1 MISDT
6 LDLTALDKLSD
17 KERDMAL
24 RILNELSN
32 EGTSKLFNDI
42 KYSEYKEIPVDIIT
56 FIEDDNY
63 LGRAWHGPDGK
74 SKLYPYWKKR
84 LQELFP
90 DNITTNVNNAI
101 FSGSRGLG
109 KSEIAVAVGCYLM
122 YRVMC
127 LKDAHSYF
135 NLKPTEKICFAFMN
149 ITKILAEEIG
159 ISKFQETVKLSP
171 WFMQHGTL
179 TGRDTLMWN
188 PPDPINII
196 IGSQASHVIGQPIYF
211 CLDGDTVIITDKGEY
226 KISELEN
233 RSINVLQVDTNGK
246 TVISDNCTVVQTAE
260 SLDEYQ
266 IELEDGTVIKCTP
279 NHQFML
285 KDGTYKEA
293 QYLTIEDELF
303 EGSVYGYIY
312 KTTNKINNKVYI
324 GQHTADT
331 FNPSYLGSG
340 NLIRRAVEKYGSYN
354 FSVELLEYAYSK
366 EHLNYLEKL
375 YINKYNSTDKSLG
388 YNIATGGQGGNNGKA
403 VIRYFYKGQTFEC
416 RKELLEYLSSQGI
429 NVSANAIRNI
439 INRTYGIRIK
449 NKFEDVI
456 LNLTWEYK

>member
-149 ITKILAEEIG
+149 ITKTLAEEIG

-293 QYLTIEDELF
+293 QYLTTEDELF

-312 KTTNKINNKVYI
+312 KTTN
-324 GQHTADT
+324 
-331 FNPSYLGSG
+331 
-340 NLIRRAVEKYGSYN
+340 
-354 FSVELLEYAYSK
+354 
-366 EHLNYLEKL
+366 
-375 YINKYNSTDKSLG
+375 
-388 YNIATGGQGGNNGKA
+388 
-403 VIRYFYKGQTFEC
+403 
-416 RKELLEYLSSQGI
+416 
-429 NVSANAIRNI
+429 
-439 INRTYGIRIK
+439 
-449 NKFEDVI
+449 
-456 LNLTWEYK
+456 